1 MAEVQSQVSKVRLDK
16 WLWAA
21 RFYKTR
27 SIARAMIEGG
37 KVDYNGGRAK
47 PAHTVEIGAKVRL
60 LQGNM
65 RKEVVILSI
74 SETRGPA
81 QVARLLYAETEESI
95 KQREKFLEQQRI
107 NALFAPHPKD
117 KPNKK
122 ERRALLNM
130 KQGF

>member
-1 MAEVQSQVSKVRLDK
+1 MATEQEATPKVRLDK

-27 SIARAMIEGG
+27 SIARTMIEGG
-37 KVDYNGGRAK
+37 KVDYNGTKAK
-47 PAHTVEIGAKVRL
+47 PAHTVEIGAKIKL
-60 LQGNM
+60 LQGNL
-65 RKEVVILSI
+65 RKEVVVVKI
-74 SETRGPA
+74 SEVRGPA
-81 QVARLLYAETEESI
+81 AVAQQLYAETEESV
-95 KQREKFLEQQRI
+95 KYREKFLEQQKI

-122 ERRALLNM
+122 ERRALLNI

>member
-1 MAEVQSQVSKVRLDK
+1 MASEQTASKVRLDK

-27 SIARAMIEGG
+27 SIARTMIEGG
-37 KVDYNGGRAK
+37 KVDYNGSKAK
-47 PAHTVEIGAKVRL
+47 PAHNVEIGARIKL

-65 RKEVVILSI
+65 RREVVVVQI

-81 QVARLLYAETEESI
+81 QVAQQLYAETEESLL
-95 KQREKFLEQQRI
+95 QREKFLEQQRN

-117 KPNKK
+117 KPTKK
-122 ERRALLNM
+122 ERRALLNI
-130 KQGF
+130 KLGF